1 MKEFSI
7 NYQELASIIMRGEY
21 VCDISNKVWV
31 SAIKYAVENIDQF
44 SFDADSMHMLWI
56 VNGGHIRRHI
66 SDDKLI
72 LKWLKLILPKYEGGE
87 LQLYRGE
94 CQFLYDQGL
103 IGFCWTPKKQ
113 VAEKFARG
121 LNATESGGVL
131 LSAYVSSEAILSA
144 PNSHSAD
151 WLEESEYTCDP
162 TQIRSIEVLHKYPK
176 LD

>member
-1 MKEFSI
+1 
-7 NYQELASIIMRGEY
+7 
-21 VCDISNKVWV
+21 
-31 SAIKYAVENIDQF
+31 
-44 SFDADSMHMLWI
+44 MLWI

-162 TQIRSIEVLHKYPK
+162 TQIRSIEV
-176 LD
+176 

>member
-7 NYQELASIIMRGEY
+7 NYQELASTIMSGEY

-31 SAIKYAVENIDQF
+31 SAIQYAVENIDQF

-87 LQLYRGE
+87 LH
-94 CQFLYDQGL
+94 F
-103 IGFCWTPKKQ
+103 I
-113 VAEKFARG
+113 VV
-121 LNATESGGVL
+121 NA
-131 LSAYVSSEAILSA
+131 
-144 PNSHSAD
+144 NSFMTKA
-151 WLEESEYTCDP
+151 
-162 TQIRSIEVLHKYPK
+162 
-176 LD
+176 

>member
-1 MKEFSI
+1 MS
-7 NYQELASIIMRGEY
+7 GEY
-21 VCDISNKVWV
+21 VCDISHKVWV
-31 SAIKYAVENIDQF
+31 SAIQYAVENIDQF
-44 SFDADSMHMLWI
+44 SFDAYSMHMLWI

-121 LNATESGGVL
+121 LNAIESGGVL

-151 WLEESEYTCDP
+151 WLEESEYTYDP

>member
-1 MKEFSI
+1 MS
-7 NYQELASIIMRGEY
+7 GEY
-21 VCDISNKVWV
+21 VCDISHKVWV
-31 SAIKYAVENIDQF
+31 SAIQYAVENIDQF
-44 SFDADSMHMLWI
+44 SFDAYSMHMLWI

-121 LNATESGGVL
+121 LNAIESGGVL